1 MRHLAAYMLAKLS
14 GIAEPSAADCAKILK
29 GADVEV
35 NEEAMSKIIEALKGK
50 NYEELIAAGEAKMA
64 KLSTAA
70 AAPAAAAAA
79 PAEEE
84 KKKEKTEEE
93 QIVAGFA
100 FGADSSSSE
109 EESS

>member
-1 MRHLAAYMLAKLS
+1 MNSELACTLAAIILADAKQEITAEA
-14 GIAEPSAADCAKILK
+14 IAKVCKAAN
-29 GADVEV
+29 VEV
-35 NEEAMSKIIEALKGK
+35 KAQWPILFAQFLAGK
-50 NYEELIAAGEAKMA
+50 DIKELLTAIGTAGP
-64 KLSTAA
+64 
-70 AAPAAAAAA
+70 APAAAAAASA